1 MEPMVAELLVAAGML
16 VVITVAPGPD
26 MAVVTRQVV
35 TGGRGHGLRTAT
47 GIIVGLFMWG
57 LLTAAGLSALLAAS
71 PTAFTVVTYAGA
83 AYLVY
88 LGIRALLDSRRAVGE
103 DVGGGEVHSP
113 RGGNPWVTGFV
124 TDALNPKI
132 AVFYITLLP
141 TLAPSALPTQWGM
154 ALLVAAHLVLTAL
167 WLGGYVLVLDAA
179 KHFFARPQVRRWMD
193 RIMGSVLVVF
203 GLRVAVNSP

>member
-1 MEPMVAELLVAAGML
+1 MVGELLVAAGML
-16 VVITVAPGPD
+16 AVVTMAPGPD

-35 TGGRGHGLRTAT
+35 SGGRGDGLRTT
-47 GIIVGLFMWG
+47 LGIILGLCMWG
-57 LLTAAGLSALLAAS
+57 ALTALGLSALLAAS

-83 AYLVY
+83 AYLVH
-88 LGIRALLDSRRAVGE
+88 LGVRSFLDSRHRDEAPA
-103 DVGGGEVHSP
+103 DAAPP
-113 RGGNPWVTGFV
+113 RGGNAWTVGLISNV
-124 TDALNPKI
+124 LNPKI
-132 AVFYITLLP
+132 AVFYIGLLP

-179 KHFFARPQVRRWMD
+179 KHFFARPAVRRWMD

-203 GLRVAVNSP
+203 GVRVAVNSP

>member
-1 MEPMVAELLVAAGML
+1 MESMVAELLVAAGML

-35 TGGRGHGLRTAT
+35 SGGRGHGLRTAA

-88 LGIRALLDSRRAVGE
+88 LGIRALLDSRRAAGE
-103 DVGGGEVHSP
+103 DVGGEVHST

-179 KHFFARPQVRRWMD
+179 KHFFARPGVRRWMD
-193 RIMGSVLVVF
+193 RIMGSVLVAF

>member
-1 MEPMVAELLVAAGML
+1 MVTMVGELLVAAGML

-35 TGGRGHGLRTAT
+35 SGGRGAGLRTT
-47 GIIVGLFMWG
+47 LGIILGLCMWG
-57 LLTAAGLSALLAAS
+57 ALTALGLSALLAAS

-88 LGIRALLDSRRAVGE
+88 LGVRSFLDSRRKDEGPTEAPA
-103 DVGGGEVHSP
+103 P
-113 RGGNPWVTGFV
+113 RGGNAWTVGLISNV
-124 TDALNPKI
+124 LNPKI
-132 AVFYITLLP
+132 AVFYIGLLP

-179 KHFFARPQVRRWMD
+179 KHFFARPAVRRGMD

>member
-1 MEPMVAELLVAAGML
+1 MDSMVGELLVAAGML

-26 MAVVTRQVV
+26 MAVVTRKVV
-35 TGGRGHGLRTAT
+35 SGGRGHGLRTAA

-88 LGIRALLDSRRAVGE
+88 LGIRALRDSRRTVGE
-103 DVGGGEVHSP
+103 DVEAP
-113 RGGNPWVTGFV
+113 PARGGNPWVIGFV

-179 KHFFARPQVRRWMD
+179 KHFFARPTVRRWMD